1 MSNYLVLIIAALV
14 VLAIAKFILHLSV
27 GKIIGLAFNALIG
40 FVVLYVIN
48 LTGLVSV
55 PLNIV
60 TSLVAGVFGLP
71 GVIVLIILAFMG
83 II

>member
-14 VLAIAKFILHLSV
+14 VIAIAKFILHLSI
-27 GKIIGLAFNALIG
+27 GKVIGLAINALVG